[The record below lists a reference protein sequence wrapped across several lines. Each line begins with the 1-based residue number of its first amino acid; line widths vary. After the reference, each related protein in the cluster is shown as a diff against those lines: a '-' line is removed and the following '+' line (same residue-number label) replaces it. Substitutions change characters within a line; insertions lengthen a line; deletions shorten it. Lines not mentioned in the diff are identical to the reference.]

1 MKKQKSESKK
11 QRLNAVIKKET
22 SFLDKSFLDMGKREQ
37 SMKKLQNQLK
47 AKTLILTHG
56 DSDGICS
63 AAIAKTAYPDAYVY
77 FTNPISL
84 LDELKLIEHVKT
96 LIICDIAIDERH
108 CSELLALL
116 NEFAEKCNLYY
127 IDHHPLPESCEK
139 EGWFYHDV
147 EACASELTYRLFED
161 RLDSDMRRI
170 AIYGAIGDFCDN
182 TPHVKNWVKDWDKRG
197 LYFQAGTLT
206 QAILYNGKEYEFKRN
221 LLEPLSKDLIPSNIP
236 GLLELARE
244 AAINEEKIRLFVKE
258 NVEILRN
265 SAYIVNTN
273 NSISKAAIYA
283 ASYGRREVG
292 IAAEY
297 RERKDTYDLSIR
309 SRGKVDVNR
318 LLRSVAP
325 KFGGSGG
332 GHPFAAG
339 ARIPENSLEAF
350 LRAFDTELGKANEV
364 IHNGNQ

>member
-1 MKKQKSESKK
+1 M
-11 QRLNAVIKKET
+11 R
-22 SFLDKSFLDMGKREQ
+22 KREQ
-37 SMKKLQNQLK
+37 SMKELQNRLK

-63 AAIAKTAYPDAYVY
+63 GAIAKTAYPDAYVY
-77 FTNPISL
+77 FTSPVSL
-84 LDELKLIEHVKT
+84 LDKLNLIEDVET

-108 CSELLALL
+108 CSELYAVL
-116 NEFAEKCNLYY
+116 NEFAKKCNLYY
-127 IDHHPLPESCEK
+127 IDHHPLPENCEK
-139 EGWFYHDV
+139 EDWFYHDI
-147 EACASELTYRLFED
+147 EACSSELTYRVFED
-161 RLDSDMRRI
+161 RLNRDMRRV

-182 TPHVKNWVKDWDKRG
+182 TPHVKNWVKDWDKRS

-206 QAILYNGKEYEFKRN
+206 QAILHKGKEYEFKRD
-221 LLEPLSKDLIPSNIP
+221 LLEPLSKDTIPSNIP

-258 NVEILRN
+258 NVEVLRN

-283 ASYGRREVG
+283 ASYGQREVG

-297 RERKDTYDLSIR
+297 RERKEAYDLSIR

-332 GHPFAAG
+332 GHPLAAG
-339 ARIPENSLEAF
+339 ARIPENSLKAF
-350 LRAFDTELGKANEV
+350 LRAFDKNSGR
-364 IHNGNQ
+364 QMR

>member
-1 MKKQKSESKK
+1 MKES
-11 QRLNAVIKKET
+11 
-22 SFLDKSFLDMGKREQ
+22 
-37 SMKKLQNQLK
+37 QNQLK

-63 AAIAKTAYPDAYVY
+63 GAIAKTAYPDAYVY
-77 FTNPISL
+77 FTCPVNL
-84 LDELKLIEHVKT
+84 LDKLSLIEDVET
-96 LIICDIAIDERH
+96 LIICDIALDEKH
-108 CSELLALL
+108 CSDLYPVLK
-116 NEFAEKCNLYY
+116 EFAEKCNLYY
-127 IDHHPLPESCEK
+127 IDHHPLPKNYGK
-139 EGWFYHDV
+139 EDWFYHNI
-147 EACASELTYRLFED
+147 EACSSELTYRLFED
-161 RLDSDMRRI
+161 RLNRDIRRV

-182 TPHVKNWVKDWDKRG
+182 TTHVRSWVKDWDKRN

-206 QAILYNGKEYEFKRN
+206 QAILHKGKDYEFKRS
-221 LLEPLSKDLIPSNIP
+221 LFEPLSKDTIPSNIP
-236 GLLELARE
+236 DLLEYARD
-244 AAINEEKIRLFVKE
+244 AAINEENIRLHVKE
-258 NVEILRN
+258 NVKVLVN

-297 RERKDTYDLSIR
+297 RERKDAYDLSIR